1 MGQRHDR
8 CLVREIKETSN
19 ASKAIGFI
27 YQQLKPLRKMAK
39 KREKKTV
46 YSGITSEQMEQ
57 AFADYAKAD
66 ARQQKITAE
75 MDIQMAKIRE
85 KWQDELTKLAE
96 TKDNSFD
103 ILQAYAMENRDELF
117 SKRKSLETTHGTLGF
132 RTGTPTLKTRKGF
145 TWASVLEMLKEFL
158 PNYVRTKEEPAKDK
172 LLADREDEEVAALF
186 PKVGVTV
193 VQDETFFVEP
203 KKEE

>member
-1 MGQRHDR
+1 
-8 CLVREIKETSN
+8 
-19 ASKAIGFI
+19 
-27 YQQLKPLRKMAK
+27 MAK

-46 YSGITSEQMEQ
+46 YTGITSEQMEQ

-85 KWQDELTKLAE
+85 KWQDELAKLAE
-96 TKDNSFD
+96 TKETSFD
-103 ILQAYAMENRDELF
+103 ILQAYALENRDELF

-186 PKVGVTV
+186 PKVGVVV

-203 KKEE
+203 KKEDL

>member
-1 MGQRHDR
+1 
-8 CLVREIKETSN
+8 
-19 ASKAIGFI
+19 
-27 YQQLKPLRKMAK
+27 MAK

-46 YSGITSEQMEQ
+46 YTGITSEQMEQ

-66 ARQQKITAE
+66 ARQQKITAD
-75 MDIQMAKIRE
+75 MDVAMTKIRE

-96 TKDNSFD
+96 TKETSFD

-132 RTGTPTLKTRKGF
+132 RTGTPKLKTLKGF
-145 TWASVLEMLKEFL
+145 TWASVLNLLKEFL
-158 PNYVRTKEEPAKDK
+158 PGYVRTIEEPAKDK
-172 LLADREDEEVAALF
+172 LLADRDDEETYALF
-186 PKVGVTV
+186 PKVGIAV

-203 KKEE
+203 KKEDL

>member
-1 MGQRHDR
+1 
-8 CLVREIKETSN
+8 
-19 ASKAIGFI
+19 
-27 YQQLKPLRKMAK
+27 
-39 KREKKTV
+39 
-46 YSGITSEQMEQ
+46 
-57 AFADYAKAD
+57 
-66 ARQQKITAE
+66 

-85 KWQDELTKLAE
+85 KWQDELAKLAE
-96 TKDNSFD
+96 TKDNAFD
-103 ILQAYAMENRDELF
+103 VLQAYAMENRDELF
-117 SKRKSLETTHGTLGF
+117 SKRKSLETTHGIIGF

-145 TWASVLEMLKEFL
+145 TWASVLEMLKEFM

-186 PKVGVTV
+186 PKVGIAV

>member
-1 MGQRHDR
+1 
-8 CLVREIKETSN
+8 
-19 ASKAIGFI
+19 
-27 YQQLKPLRKMAK
+27 MAK

-46 YSGITSEQMEQ
+46 YTGITSEQMEQ

-85 KWQDELTKLAE
+85 KWQDELAKLAE
-96 TKDNSFD
+96 TKENAFD
-103 ILQAYAMENRDELF
+103 ILQVYALENREILF

-145 TWASVLEMLKEFL
+145 TWASVLEMLKEFM

-186 PKVGVTV
+186 PKVGVVV

>member
-1 MGQRHDR
+1 
-8 CLVREIKETSN
+8 
-19 ASKAIGFI
+19 
-27 YQQLKPLRKMAK
+27 MAK

-96 TKDNSFD
+96 TKDNAFD
-103 ILQAYAMENRDELF
+103 ILQAYALENRDELF

-132 RTGTPTLKTRKGF
+132 RTGTPTLETRKGF

-186 PKVGVTV
+186 PKMGVVV

-203 KKEE
+203 KKEDL

>member
-1 MGQRHDR
+1 
-8 CLVREIKETSN
+8 
-19 ASKAIGFI
+19 
-27 YQQLKPLRKMAK
+27 MAK

-46 YSGITSEQMEQ
+46 YTGVSSEQMEQ

-96 TKDNSFD
+96 TKDNAFD
-103 ILQAYAMENRDELF
+103 ILQAYALENRDELF

-186 PKVGVTV
+186 PKVGVVV

-203 KKEE
+203 KKEDL

>member
-1 MGQRHDR
+1 
-8 CLVREIKETSN
+8 
-19 ASKAIGFI
+19 
-27 YQQLKPLRKMAK
+27 MAK
-39 KREKKTV
+39 TREKKTV

-85 KWQDELTKLAE
+85 KWQDELAKLAE
-96 TKDNSFD
+96 TKDNAFD
-103 ILQAYAMENRDELF
+103 VLQAYAMENRDELF
-117 SKRKSLETTHGTLGF
+117 SKRKSLETTHGIIGF

-158 PNYVRTKEEPAKDK
+158 PDYVRTKEEPAKDK

-186 PKVGVTV
+186 PKVGIAV